1 MYFYPKKREE
11 IIKMKKT
18 FAFLMA
24 LVMVLSLAAISPAAR
39 ATDEMELGSVSEN
52 VYWNETIK
60 VGCKLDSN
68 WYFYTREEILKVNGT
83 TADMLEGDLAEM
95 MKEGGSLTDMFA
107 ENQETAANV
116 NVVIQ
121 QLSLTESLMID
132 EKNYLEVSIPML
144 EEGLIQIGL
153 EDVKIVQNEREFLG
167 GEHQSLEITGS
178 IGDFSVYE
186 TMVAMKSGRTIVLV
200 TVFTADKTE
209 LEDIL
214 GSFFNKL

>member
-1 MYFYPKKREE
+1 MYFYQRKREE

-39 ATDEMELGSVSEN
+39 ATDEMELGSVSDN

-68 WYFYTREEILKVNGT
+68 WYFYTQEEILKVNGT